1 MSENERKAS
10 RVSTDTRDA
19 GTCVWLLLLGW
30 RMDRLLFEKGSGPS
44 AGQTRQGEPR
54 FRSDKCRC
62 GLQVVQWDLQEKGC
76 LKSPGP
82 QGSLCLLVAQQGS
95 F

>member
-1 MSENERKAS
+1 M
-10 RVSTDTRDA
+10 
-19 GTCVWLLLLGW
+19 WLLLLGW

-54 FRSDKCRC
+54 FRSNRCSDRCRC
-62 GLQVVQWDLQEKGC
+62 GLHVVVQWDLQEKGC
-76 LKSPGP
+76 LKSPGL
-82 QGSLCLLVAQQGS
+82 QGSLCLLVAVQGS